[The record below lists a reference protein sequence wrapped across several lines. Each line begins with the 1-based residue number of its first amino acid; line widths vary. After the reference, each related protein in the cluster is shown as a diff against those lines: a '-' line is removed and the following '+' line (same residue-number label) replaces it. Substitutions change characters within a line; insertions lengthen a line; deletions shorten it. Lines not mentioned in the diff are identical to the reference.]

1 MLLILK
7 SVLWIVII
15 RRFEVMIHPAGV
27 VFRHETEVS
36 IMVVHG
42 EVGEEERTGD
52 GV

>member
-7 SVLWIVII
+7 AVLWLVII

-27 VFRHETEVS
+27 VFRHDMEVL

-52 GV
+52 RV